1 MIQLMS
7 KNFKA
12 LQQQITELNSDG
24 NEDRGRYGE
33 DFSVQKPW
41 HEHDDLYLSPKERLR
56 KEQAQDRRNG

>member
-1 MIQLMS
+1 MP
-7 KNFKA
+7 NFKA

-24 NEDRGRYGE
+24 NENRGRYGE

-41 HEHDDLYLSPKERLR
+41 HDDLQDQLPPAEQLR

>member
-1 MIQLMS
+1 MS
-7 KNFKA
+7 KNFKS
-12 LQQQITELNSDG
+12 LQQQITELNADG

-41 HEHDDLYLSPKERLR
+41 HDDLEILDRLSPAEQIR